1 MNDQDKI
8 NRAKYAEELKNN
20 PLLAEAFTALKAGY
34 FEKLTKVKKRFR
46 YERELKQIHESMQNL
61 IRLENYID
69 RCIAEARVVE
79 EKAKRKALDI

>member
-1 MNDQDKI
+1 MTDQDKI
-8 NRAKYAEELKNN
+8 NRAIQAKELKNN
-20 PLLAEAFTALKAGY
+20 PLLNEAFTALKAGY

-61 IRLENYID
+61 IRLEAYID

-79 EKAKRKALDI
+79 EKEKRKHLDI